1 MIAILENSQYI
12 FIVYASF
19 FVSIVFFSL
28 FINTIL
34 LKFATTLGIREKE
47 APIIRWSNVS
57 KPALGGLSFYI
68 AFLLSMA
75 SFSIFF
81 EPELIFKHSETLGLL
96 ASTAIAFLMGLA
108 DDAYDTK
115 PWLKFGIQIA
125 CGAILIASGTV
136 IELVEVD
143 WVNYV
148 LTVLWVIGI
157 MNSINMLDNMDGIT
171 TSVSMAIIIICI
183 ISLSFQNGFMEFDYM
198 VMLGICAALI
208 GFLFFNWHPSKMFMG
223 DTGSQFL
230 GMFLAYIGIKYLW
243 NGTLYSGENQM
254 IQQVIQVLVAF
265 IIPIVDTTSVVINRL
280 ARKQSPFV
288 GGKDHT
294 THHLSYL
301 GLSDSQVG
309 FTFLGLGVLS
319 MLISVGIYRFIDV
332 WLWYHTVIFSG
343 YFLIV
348 FVTLFT
354 VTQKNKDKRK

>member
-1 MIAILENSQYI
+1 MDGIQYI
-12 FIVYASF
+12 FVVYATF

-28 FINTIL
+28 FINAIL

-47 APIIRWSNVS
+47 APIIRWSSVS

-75 SFSIFF
+75 SFSVFF
-81 EPELIFKHSETLGLL
+81 EPDLIFKHSETLGLL

-115 PWLKFGIQIA
+115 PFLKFGVQIM
-125 CGAILIASGTV
+125 CGVILIVTGTV
-136 IELVEVD
+136 IDLVSLD
-143 WVNYV
+143 WVNYL
-148 LTVLWVIGI
+148 LTILWVIGI

-171 TSVSMAIIIICI
+171 TSVSLAIIVICL
-183 ISLSFQNGFMEFDYM
+183 ISLSFQDGFASFDYM

-243 NGTLYSGENQM
+243 NGTLHSGENQIM
-254 IQQVIQVLVAF
+254 QQIVQVLIAF
-265 IIPIVDTTSVVINRL
+265 IIPVVDTTSVVINRI
-280 ARKQSPFV
+280 ARGQSPFV
-288 GGKDHT
+288 GGRDHT

-301 GLSDSQVG
+301 GFSDSQVG
-309 FTFLGLGVLS
+309 FTFLGLSVLS

-332 WLWYHTVIFSG
+332 WLWYHTVIFIT

-348 FVTLFT
+348 FVTLFSI
-354 VTQKNKDKRK
+354 TQKNKDKRK

>member
-1 MIAILENSQYI
+1 MESTQYI
-12 FIVYASF
+12 FVVFATF

-28 FINTIL
+28 FINAIL
-34 LKFATTLGIREKE
+34 LKFATTLGIREKD
-47 APIIRWSNVS
+47 APVIRWSSVS

-75 SFSIFF
+75 SFSVFF

-115 PWLKFGIQIA
+115 PLLKFGVQIA
-125 CGAILIASGTV
+125 CGVILILTGTV
-136 IELVEVD
+136 IDLVSLD
-143 WVNYV
+143 WVNYL
-148 LTVLWVIGI
+148 LTILWVIGI

-171 TSVSMAIIIICI
+171 TSVSLAIIIICL
-183 ISLSFQNGFMEFDYM
+183 ISLSFQNGFESFDYM

-223 DTGSQFL
+223 DTGSQFI
-230 GMFLAYIGIKYLW
+230 GMFLAYIGIKFLW
-243 NGTLYSGENQM
+243 NGTLYSGENQIM
-254 IQQVIQVLVAF
+254 QQIVQVLIAF
-265 IIPIVDTTSVVINRL
+265 IIPVVDTASVVINRI
-280 ARKQSPFV
+280 ARGQSPFV

-294 THHLSYL
+294 THHLSYM
-301 GLSDSQVG
+301 GFSDSQVG
-309 FTFLGLGVLS
+309 FIFLGLSVLS

-332 WLWYHTVIFSG
+332 WLWYHTVIFIT

-348 FVTLFT
+348 FVTLFSI
-354 VTQKNKDKRK
+354 TQKNKDKRK

>member
-1 MIAILENSQYI
+1 MESTQYI
-12 FIVYASF
+12 FVVFATF

-28 FINTIL
+28 FINAIL
-34 LKFATTLGIREKE
+34 LKFATTLGIREQE
-47 APIIRWSNVS
+47 APIIRWSSVS

-75 SFSIFF
+75 SFSVFF
-81 EPELIFKHSETLGLL
+81 EPDLIFKHSETLGLL

-115 PWLKFGIQIA
+115 PLLKFGVQIL
-125 CGAILIASGTV
+125 CGVILILSGTV
-136 IELVEVD
+136 IELVSYD
-143 WVNYV
+143 WVNYL
-148 LTVLWVIGI
+148 LTILWVIGI

-171 TSVSMAIIIICI
+171 TSVALAIIVICL
-183 ISLSFQNGFMEFDYM
+183 ISLSFQNGFASFDYM

-230 GMFLAYIGIKYLW
+230 GMFLAYIGIKFLW

-254 IQQVIQVLVAF
+254 MQQIVQVLIAF
-265 IIPIVDTTSVVINRL
+265 IIPIVDTTSVVVNRM
-280 ARKQSPFV
+280 ARGQSPFV

-301 GLSDSQVG
+301 GFSDSQVG
-309 FTFLGLGVLS
+309 FIFLGLSVLS

-332 WLWYHTVIFSG
+332 WLWYHSVIFIT

-348 FVTLFT
+348 FVTLFSI
-354 VTQKNKDKRK
+354 TQKNKNKRK

>member
-1 MIAILENSQYI
+1 MESQQYI
-12 FIVYASF
+12 FFVYASF

-28 FINTIL
+28 FINGIL
-34 LKFATTLGIREKE
+34 LKFSTTLGIREQE
-47 APIIRWSNVS
+47 APIIRWSSVS

-75 SFSIFF
+75 SFSVFF
-81 EPELIFKHSETLGLL
+81 EPDLIFKNSMTLGLL
-96 ASTAIAFLMGLA
+96 GSTSIAFLMGLA

-115 PWLKFGIQIA
+115 PLLKFGVQIL
-125 CGAILIASGTV
+125 CGVILIVSGTY
-136 IELVEVD
+136 IELVD
-143 WVNYV
+143 SNWINYA
-148 LTVLWVIGI
+148 LTILWVIGI

-171 TSVSMAIIIICI
+171 TSVSLAIIVICI
-183 ISLSFQNGFMEFDYM
+183 ISLSFQDGFASFDYM

-243 NGTLYSGENQM
+243 NGTLYSGENQVM
-254 IQQVIQVLVAF
+254 QQVVQVMIAF

-280 ARKQSPFV
+280 SRKQSPFV

-301 GLSDSQVG
+301 GFTDSQVG
-309 FTFLGLGVLS
+309 FIFLGLSVLS

-332 WLWYHTVIFSG
+332 WLWYHTVIFIT

-354 VTQKNKDKRK
+354 VTQKNKDRRK

>member
-1 MIAILENSQYI
+1 MESTQYI
-12 FIVYASF
+12 FVVFATF

-28 FINTIL
+28 FINAIL
-34 LKFATTLGIREKE
+34 LKFATTLGIREQE
-47 APIIRWSNVS
+47 APIIRWSSVS

-75 SFSIFF
+75 SFSVFF
-81 EPELIFKHSETLGLL
+81 EPDLIFKHSETLGLL

-115 PWLKFGIQIA
+115 PLLKFGVQIL
-125 CGAILIASGTV
+125 CGVILILSGTV
-136 IELVEVD
+136 IELVSYD
-143 WVNYV
+143 WINYL
-148 LTVLWVIGI
+148 LTILWVIGI

-171 TSVSMAIIIICI
+171 TSVALAIIVICL
-183 ISLSFQNGFMEFDYM
+183 ISLSFQNGFASFDYM

-208 GFLFFNWHPSKMFMG
+208 GFLFFNWHPSRMFMG

-230 GMFLAYIGIKYLW
+230 GMFLAYIGIKFLW
-243 NGTLYSGENQM
+243 NGTLYSGENQ
-254 IQQVIQVLVAF
+254 IAQQIVQVLIAF
-265 IIPIVDTTSVVINRL
+265 IIPIVDTTSVVINRM
-280 ARKQSPFV
+280 ARGQSPFV

-301 GLSDSQVG
+301 GFSDSQVG
-309 FTFLGLGVLS
+309 FIFLGLSVLS

-332 WLWYHTVIFSG
+332 WLWYHSVIFIT

-348 FVTLFT
+348 FVTLFSI
-354 VTQKNKDKRK
+354 TQKNKNKRK

>member
-1 MIAILENSQYI
+1 MESTQYI
-12 FIVYASF
+12 FVVFATF

-28 FINTIL
+28 FINAIL
-34 LKFATTLGIREKE
+34 LKFATTLGIREQE
-47 APIIRWSNVS
+47 APIIRWSSVS

-75 SFSIFF
+75 SFSVFF
-81 EPELIFKHSETLGLL
+81 EPDLIFKHSETLGLL

-115 PWLKFGIQIA
+115 PLLKFGVQIL
-125 CGAILIASGTV
+125 CGVILILSGTV
-136 IELVEVD
+136 IELVSYD
-143 WVNYV
+143 WVNYL
-148 LTVLWVIGI
+148 LTILWVIGI

-171 TSVSMAIIIICI
+171 TSVALAIIVICL
-183 ISLSFQNGFMEFDYM
+183 ISLSFQNGFASFDYM

-230 GMFLAYIGIKYLW
+230 GMFLAYIGIKFLW
-243 NGTLYSGENQM
+243 NGTLYSGENQ
-254 IQQVIQVLVAF
+254 IVQQIVQVLIAF
-265 IIPIVDTTSVVINRL
+265 IIPIVDTTSVVINRM
-280 ARKQSPFV
+280 ARGQSPFV

-301 GLSDSQVG
+301 GFSDSQVG
-309 FTFLGLGVLS
+309 FIFLGLSVLS

-332 WLWYHTVIFSG
+332 WLWYHSVIFIT

-348 FVTLFT
+348 FVTLFSI
-354 VTQKNKDKRK
+354 TQKNKNKRK